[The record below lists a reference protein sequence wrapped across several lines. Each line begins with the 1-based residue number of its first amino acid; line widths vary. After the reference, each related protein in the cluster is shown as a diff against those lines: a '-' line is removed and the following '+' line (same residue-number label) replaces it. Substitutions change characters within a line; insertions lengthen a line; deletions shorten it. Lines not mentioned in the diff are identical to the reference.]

1 MERRP
6 SIHASGHPTAAGG
19 FSATDLLVSL
29 AVISLLAAVLVP
41 IVVRARAT
49 SRLEQCL
56 SNLKQVNHAVLAY
69 ADEHERTLPRVD
81 GSPAPGGW
89 WHYKEQVKGY
99 IGLKGPASTEEKV
112 FACPD
117 DRGYG
122 DNGENP
128 QPFCKS
134 KKYNYTSY
142 VFNGVDLPGIPNIA
156 GRTIGSIQHPA
167 RTLLV
172 MEWTA
177 HAPLSWHTSLTRG
190 ANTPFYNDA
199 QSVVGF
205 VDGHVAYTK
214 IFYDGINAAYTRDPA
229 PGYDYQFSG
238 E

>member
-1 MERRP
+1 MILRHHP
-6 SIHASGHPTAAGG
+6 LPAGKASRGG
-19 FSATDLLVSL
+19 FTPTDLLVTL
-29 AVISLLAAVLVP
+29 AVIFVLAAVVVP
-41 IVVRARAT
+41 MVMRARAK
-49 SRLEQCL
+49 SRLETCL
-56 SNLKQVNHAVLAY
+56 GNMKQVTRAVLEY
-69 ADEHERTLPRVD
+69 ADEHNRTFPRVD

-99 IGLKGPASTEEKV
+99 LGLTGPASSGEKV

-122 DNGENP
+122 DGGEKP
-128 QPFCKS
+128 LPFCHQ

-142 VFNGVDLPGIPNIA
+142 VFNGVDLPGVPNIA
-156 GRTIGSIQHPA
+156 GRTVASIKRPS

-177 HAPLSWHTSLTRG
+177 HAPLSWHDSLTRG

-205 VDGHVAYTK
+205 VDGRAAYTK

-229 PGYDYQFSG
+229 PGYDYQYSG
-238 E
+238 D